1 VAWGTAG
8 DAGAMSG
15 GRRATSRLAR
25 SAAARVR
32 RAAHADGA
40 DRSGLAALISVHSL
54 HSAGDALVTVSL
66 AGSLFFSVPLGEAR
80 GRVVLYLL
88 LTLLPFSFL
97 VPVAGPLLDRFR
109 HGRRNVLAVTTG
121 GRGLVAWAM
130 AGWLSS
136 LALYPAALAVLV
148 LSRAYGVARS
158 AAVARVRPER
168 VTLVQANARL
178 NVASVASASAAAVVG
193 GVLLKVTGSGAWTL
207 RLAALV
213 LLAAAVAAIRLPD
226 HVDEQRAASA
236 TAVPYRLRS
245 APAVVLRP
253 LVAAVALRGLAG
265 MLTVFLAFL
274 LRERDVSVPTVAA
287 VLSAAVVGQL
297 LGTLAA
303 SRLPDRVVTRLTLS
317 ALVVPAAVC
326 LVAAFDPSATSCAVA
341 AGVTGLAASLA
352 KFRLDAALQT
362 HVPVASTSSAF
373 ARSETGLQ
381 LAWALGG
388 AVGVAV
394 PYAAPGFVLAALIPA
409 AGLVVTARTRAVGRG
424 PAGAR
429 RRLP

>member
-1 VAWGTAG
+1 MAGTT
-8 DAGAMSG
+8 
-15 GRRATSRLAR
+15 GRLV
-25 SAAARVR
+25 AAAADRVR

-40 DRSGLAALISVHSL
+40 DRSGLAALLSVHAL
-54 HSAGDALVTVSL
+54 HSAGDALITVSL
-66 AGSLFFSVPLGEAR
+66 AGSLFFQVPLGEAR

-109 HGRRNVLAVTTG
+109 HGRRNVLALTCGV
-121 GRGLVAWAM
+121 RGLVAWSM
-130 AGWLSS
+130 AGWLAS

-178 NVASVASASAAAVVG
+178 NIASVASASVAAAVG
-193 GVLLKVTGSGAWTL
+193 ALLLTVTGSGAWTL
-207 RLAALV
+207 RLGALV
-213 LLAAAVAAIRLPD
+213 LLVAAVAAVRLPD
-226 HVDEQRAASA
+226 HVDEHRTDAPASSA
-236 TAVPYRLRS
+236 YRLRS

-253 LVAAVALRGLAG
+253 LVAAVSLRALAG
-265 MLTVFLAFL
+265 MLTIFLAFL
-274 LRERDVSVPTVAA
+274 LRERDASGTTIAV
-287 VLSAAVVGQL
+287 VLSGAVVGQL

-303 SRLPDRVVTRLTLS
+303 SRLTERVVTRITLTS
-317 ALVVPAAVC
+317 LVVPASVC
-326 LVAAFDPSATSCAVA
+326 LIAAFSPSALNAALA
-341 AGVTGLAASLA
+341 AGVTGLGASLA

-362 HVPVASTSSAF
+362 HVPARSTSSAF

-381 LAWALGG
+381 LGWALGG

-394 PYAAPGFVLAALIPA
+394 PYAGPGFVLAALLPA
-409 AGLVVTARTRAVGRG
+409 AGLVATARLRRGSPRPPATRR
-424 PAGAR
+424 
-429 RRLP
+429 